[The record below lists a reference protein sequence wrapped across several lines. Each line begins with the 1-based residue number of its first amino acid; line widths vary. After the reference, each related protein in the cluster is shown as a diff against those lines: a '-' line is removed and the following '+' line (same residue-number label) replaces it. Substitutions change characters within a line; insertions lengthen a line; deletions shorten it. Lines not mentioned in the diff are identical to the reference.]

1 MYFIKVIYFLQ
12 FKQIILTCDNFL
24 SVSISS
30 VTISTQVYLQIL

>member
-12 FKQIILTCDNFL
+12 FQQIILKCDNFL

-30 VTISTQVYLQIL
+30 VTISPQVFLQIL